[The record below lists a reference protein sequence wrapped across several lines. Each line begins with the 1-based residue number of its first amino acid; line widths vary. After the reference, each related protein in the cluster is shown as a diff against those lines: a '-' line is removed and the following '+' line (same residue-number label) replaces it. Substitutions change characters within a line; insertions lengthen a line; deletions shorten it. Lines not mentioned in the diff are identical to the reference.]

1 MKLDKGSLS
10 FNISIDKPGHTPSWA
25 TPLGTKKKK
34 GYPIDKVGANE
45 LLAGLDVF
53 EDSTIA
59 HGFDDEFHEI
69 IKSYRVDQVKIN
81 GKKVN
86 GQFFLLLLEQIK
98 GRHKGR
104 KTLKYSKETGD
115 GRVENQQF
123 YLNHLLD
130 NKDASVFVTDL
141 EILDGFLNF
150 KLIRMSD
157 NPEIFRSTLARDFC
171 LQFSADS
178 TGIGLRDNDIVQIND
193 SLRIFAFELFKYL
206 NSIDKL
212 ERVRDL
218 ITKGEGTIKEVR
230 YSAYKLPEY
239 FGSNALFAGFDQEM
253 TKQELTTGRSQR
265 YSHEPIPIDYLD
277 ERFIYFNYQWSF
289 PSDQTSVKFE
299 ELKKFVNEVYHLN
312 IMHLE
317 KDILNRR
324 TYALIKKDLSYPIVK
339 ETIVIK
345 EAKSKIPFED
355 SKFKSDLLEIG
366 FYFDSLMISR
376 FLASLQAKPF
386 VILSGLSG
394 SGKTKLAES
403 FAMYISE
410 SEEQWML
417 VPVGAD
423 WTNRDSLLG
432 FENTITKTYSLPPYN
447 VPKFIER
454 AGKEENKTKPF
465 FLILDE
471 MNLSV
476 VERYFADFLSA
487 MESTNKEIFLH
498 QLEEQEDE
506 KQKLTPKK
514 IKLPPNLFIIGTV
527 NIDESTYM
535 FSPKVLDRANTIEFR
550 LNATDVEDFL
560 NKDAAK
566 LSLEKLVGKGKD
578 MAASFVQNC
587 RKELDEDLIEKID
600 DLLIKTF
607 KPLKKAGAEFGYR
620 TITEI
625 RQLAIQLNQF
635 DIEAKKERLESPNFK
650 KEEVIFDIAILQKLL
665 PKLHGSVGKLKAPL
679 SALAELCFDEGKWDV
694 KYLNTEI
701 DERELSQ
708 DLRYPLSFEKIKSMY
723 FRLLQNG
730 FVSFAEA

>member
-1 MKLDKGSLS
+1 MIYVRDITQNMLDKAIAFPKGADKFFGLEEDQESKEIEIYEVKNLLGEIQILSESFTFEFSRRNEKNRSSADFRTNSKIKNHFKGNDLLRAGDYLLFGYNENGNYCFERLGSSSKLLS
-10 FNISIDKPGHTPSWA
+10 LIKDLRGTGVVHIDALNSAIIANLHYGLMNNCRFLVEWLIEKCGPGKFYYKYFSNYKREKFYSVINTWAEIYSQEFGCDIFNFDSSNFNEHYSIHQANVYSQNGLFWQLSKTVRNNAPRAIFGDKNFNLFFSEVTKEISYYHNKYEGKSEQTLSIGRMKSLFTS
-25 TPLGTKKKK
+25 
-34 GYPIDKVGANE
+34 
-45 LLAGLDVF
+45 AGL
-53 EDSTIA
+53 
-59 HGFDDEFHEI
+59 
-69 IKSYRVDQVKIN
+69 
-81 GKKVN
+81 
-86 GQFFLLLLEQIK
+86 FFSQNL
-98 GRHKGR
+98 
-104 KTLKYSKETGD
+104 
-115 GRVENQQF
+115 
-123 YLNHLLD
+123 
-130 NKDASVFVTDL
+130 
-141 EILDGFLNF
+141 
-150 KLIRMSD
+150 
-157 NPEIFRSTLARDFC
+157 
-171 LQFSADS
+171 FS
-178 TGIGLRDNDIVQIND
+178 
-193 SLRIFAFELFKYL
+193 
-206 NSIDKL
+206 
-212 ERVRDL
+212 
-218 ITKGEGTIKEVR
+218 R
-230 YSAYKLPEY
+230 Y
-239 FGSNALFAGFDQEM
+239 
-253 TKQELTTGRSQR
+253 
-265 YSHEPIPIDYLD
+265 I
-277 ERFIYFNYQWSF
+277 
-289 PSDQTSVKFE
+289 
-299 ELKKFVNEVYHLN
+299 
-312 IMHLE
+312 
-317 KDILNRR
+317 
-324 TYALIKKDLSYPIVK
+324 
-339 ETIVIK
+339 
-345 EAKSKIPFED
+345 
-355 SKFKSDLLEIG
+355 
-366 FYFDSLMISR
+366 
-376 FLASLQAKPF
+376 ASLEAKPF

-403 FAMYISE
+403 FAMYITE

-600 DLLIKTF
+600 DLLKKTF

-694 KYLNTEI
+694 KYLDTEI